1 MAASKHNPA
10 NDQNNARLRRSAFTW
25 ITQLITETR
34 LAYASIMLALVL
46 GLLTYAVLSSPQFLD
61 GKSNLTVLVLGL
73 DVTVLLLLSGLV
85 VRQIIGLIKERRRR
99 MAGYQLHLR
108 IAVLFSIISVL
119 PSLIVMGFAVFVL
132 DYSLR
137 GWFNER
143 ISTAV
148 EESVNI
154 ANSYLEEHKR
164 SVSGQILAMAND
176 INREAPNLLRNR
188 ISFDQYLT
196 NQAGVRNLTEA
207 LVIDSTGRVLANSQF
222 AYAVTFSDLDEAFFD
237 KANQGE
243 VSIANTDNQYRIRAG
258 LRLNQFVD
266 AYLLVGRFVDPTV
279 LAAVERTQFAS
290 SSYQLLDIRQLDLQI
305 SFAVMFGMVALL
317 LLLGSVW
324 LGLNFANAIVT
335 PISAIIG
342 VADRVRSGN
351 HSTRVGPIHDQGEI
365 GELAASFDRMLDEM
379 DRNRRE
385 LVEANIQLDKRREFT
400 EAVLAGV
407 SSGVIGIDHEQ
418 IITLPN
424 LAALNM
430 LKLHTQFTV
439 GKKLADVVPEF
450 TELLECAV
458 TAKRLPETNIDIN
471 RDNINL
477 TLLTRITREMIGGR
491 VVGYVV
497 TFEDVSAL
505 MDAQRKATWADVAR
519 RIAHEIRN
527 PLTPMQL
534 ASERLAQKFSM
545 SDPEQDASFRSNV
558 EMITR
563 QVDDIRRLVDEF
575 SSFARMPAPNIADYD
590 LINIIRS
597 QIMLIKAE
605 ATDIQFQTDFGS
617 HDTVMIACDDGMIRQ
632 VITNLLQNAIDAMT
646 ESDTPDQKVLIRLV
660 VTPDTVQV
668 MVIDNGPGL
677 PVNNRKHLTEP
688 YVTHRKG
695 GTGLGLAI
703 VKKIMEDHGGSLYL
717 TNVSDDNIDNDP
729 DTNTDMKLDL
739 ALDKA
744 IAEGYHGALVI
755 LNFVNRSEEPTG

>member
-1 MAASKHNPA
+1 MSVSKHNPV
-10 NDQNNARLRRSAFTW
+10 DDKGEDRIERHFFSGIKQM
-25 ITQLITETR
+25 ITETR
-34 LAYASIMLALVL
+34 LAYASILLALVL

-61 GKSNLTVLVLGL
+61 GKSNVTYLVLGL
-73 DVTVLLLLSGLV
+73 DIMVLLLMSGFV
-85 VRQIIGLIKERRRR
+85 VRQIVNLIRERRRR

-119 PSLIVMGFAVFVL
+119 PSLIVIGFAVFVL

-137 GWFNER
+137 GWFNDR

-188 ISFDQYLT
+188 NSFDLYLT

-207 LVIDSTGRVLANSQF
+207 LVIDSTGRVIANSQF
-222 AYAVTFSDLDEAFFD
+222 AYAVTFSDLDDAFFD
-237 KANQGE
+237 KANLGE
-243 VSIANTDNQYRIRAG
+243 VSIANTDNDNRIRAG

-279 LAAVERTQFAS
+279 LASVERTQFAS

-305 SFAVMFGMVALL
+305 SFAFMFGMVALL
-317 LLLGSVW
+317 LLLSSVW

-335 PISAIIG
+335 PISAIIS
-342 VADRVRSGN
+342 VADKVRSGN
-351 HSTRVGPIHDQGEI
+351 HATRVGQIHDQGEI
-365 GELAASFDRMLDEM
+365 GELAASFDRMLDEIN
-379 DRNRRE
+379 RNRQE

-418 IITLPN
+418 TITLPN
-424 LAALNM
+424 LAALKM
-430 LKLHTQFTV
+430 LKLQPESAI
-439 GKKLADVVPEF
+439 GKNLAVVVPEF
-450 TELLECAV
+450 AELLKRAAMV
-458 TAKRLPETNIDIN
+458 PRLPEINIEIN
-471 RDNINL
+471 RNDINL

-505 MDAQRKATWADVAR
+505 MDAQRKAAWSDVAR

-534 ASERLAQKFSM
+534 ASERLAEKFSM
-545 SDPEQDASFRSNV
+545 SDPKQDASFRSNV
-558 EMITR
+558 DMIAR

-575 SSFARMPAPNIADYD
+575 TSFARMPAPSIANHN
-590 LINIIRS
+590 LIDIIQS
-597 QIMLIKAE
+597 QVMLIKAE
-605 ATDIQFQTDFGS
+605 ATDIAIQIDFGS
-617 HDTVMIACDDGMIRQ
+617 WDHVMIACDDGMIRQ
-632 VITNLLQNAIDAMT
+632 VITNLLQNAVDAMI
-646 ESDTPDQKVLIRLV
+646 EADSSDKKIRIILTKTPDKI
-660 VTPDTVQV
+660 QV
-668 MVIDNGPGL
+668 MIIDNGPGL
-677 PVNNRKHLTEP
+677 PFSKRKHLTDP
-688 YVTHRKG
+688 YVTNRKKG
-695 GTGLGLAI
+695 SGLGLAI
-703 VKKIMEDHGGSLYL
+703 VKKIMEDHGGSLHL
-717 TNVSDDNIDNDP
+717 SSMSDNDI
-729 DTNTDMKLDL
+729 DL
-739 ALDKA
+739 TV
-744 IAEGYHGALVI
+744 AEGYHGALVT
-755 LNFVNRSEEPTG
+755 LDFVNQSEEATG

>member
-1 MAASKHNPA
+1 MSVSKHNPV
-10 NDQNNARLRRSAFTW
+10 DDKGEDRIERHFFSGIKQM
-25 ITQLITETR
+25 ITETR
-34 LAYASIMLALVL
+34 LAYASILLALVL

-61 GKSNLTVLVLGL
+61 GKSNVTYLVLGL
-73 DVTVLLLLSGLV
+73 DIMVLLLMSGFV
-85 VRQIIGLIKERRRR
+85 VRQIVNLIRERRRR

-119 PSLIVMGFAVFVL
+119 PSFIVIGFAVFVL

-137 GWFNER
+137 GWFNDR

-188 ISFDQYLT
+188 NSFDLYLT

-207 LVIDSTGRVLANSQF
+207 LVIDSTGRVIANSQF
-222 AYAVTFSDLDEAFFD
+222 AYAVTFSDLDDAFFD
-237 KANQGE
+237 KANLGE
-243 VSIANTDNQYRIRAG
+243 VSIANTDNDNRIRAG

-279 LAAVERTQFAS
+279 LASVERTQFAS

-317 LLLGSVW
+317 LLLSSVW

-335 PISAIIG
+335 PISAIIS
-342 VADRVRSGN
+342 VADKVRSGN
-351 HSTRVGPIHDQGEI
+351 HATRVGQIHDQGEI
-365 GELAASFDRMLDEM
+365 GELAASFDRMLDEIN
-379 DRNRRE
+379 RNRQE

-418 IITLPN
+418 TITLPN
-424 LAALNM
+424 LAALKM
-430 LKLHTQFTV
+430 LKLQQESAI
-439 GKKLADVVPEF
+439 GKNLAVVVPEF
-450 TELLECAV
+450 AELLKRAAIV
-458 TAKRLPETNIDIN
+458 PRLPEINIEIN
-471 RDNINL
+471 RNDINL

-505 MDAQRKATWADVAR
+505 MDAQRKAAWSDVAR

-534 ASERLAQKFSM
+534 ASERLAEKFSM
-545 SDPEQDASFRSNV
+545 SDPKQDASFRSNV
-558 EMITR
+558 DMIAR

-575 SSFARMPAPNIADYD
+575 TSFARMPAPSIANHN
-590 LINIIRS
+590 LIDIIQS
-597 QIMLIKAE
+597 QVMLIKAE
-605 ATDIQFQTDFGS
+605 ATDISIQTDFGS
-617 HDTVMIACDDGMIRQ
+617 WDHVMIACDDGMIRQ
-632 VITNLLQNAIDAMT
+632 VITNLLQNAVDAMI
-646 ESDTPDQKVLIRLV
+646 EADSSDKKIRIMLTKTPDKI
-660 VTPDTVQV
+660 QV
-668 MVIDNGPGL
+668 MIIDNGPGL
-677 PVNNRKHLTEP
+677 PLSKRKHLTDP
-688 YVTHRKG
+688 YVTNRKKG
-695 GTGLGLAI
+695 SGLGLAI
-703 VKKIMEDHGGSLYL
+703 VKKIMEDHGGSLHL
-717 TNVSDDNIDNDP
+717 SSMSDNDI
-729 DTNTDMKLDL
+729 DL
-739 ALDKA
+739 TV
-744 IAEGYHGALVI
+744 AEGYHGALVT
-755 LNFVNRSEEPTG
+755 LDFVNQSEEATG

>member
-1 MAASKHNPA
+1 MDSPNLNPTGHEDDA
-10 NDQNNARLRRSAFTW
+10 NIRRSVVVGLK
-25 ITQLITETR
+25 QMITETR
-34 LAYASIMLALVL
+34 LAYASIVLALVL

-61 GKSNLTVLVLGL
+61 GKSRVTFLVLGL
-73 DVTVLLLLSGLV
+73 DVTVLLVLSGFV
-85 VRQIIGLIKERRRR
+85 TRQIINLIKERRRR

-137 GWFNER
+137 GWFNDR

-148 EESVNI
+148 EESVTI

-188 ISFDQYLT
+188 KSFDLYLT

-207 LVIDSTGRVLANSQF
+207 LVIDSTGRVIANSQF

-237 KANQGE
+237 KANLGE
-243 VSIANTDNQYRIRAG
+243 VAIANTENENRIRAG

-266 AYLLVGRFVDPTV
+266 AYLLVGRFVDPNV
-279 LAAVERTQFAS
+279 LASVQRTQFAS
-290 SSYQLLDIRQLDLQI
+290 SSYQLLDIRQLDLQV
-305 SFAVMFGMVALL
+305 SFAFMFGMVALL

-324 LGLNFANAIVT
+324 LGLNFANAIAT
-335 PISAIIG
+335 PISAIIS
-342 VADRVRSGN
+342 VADRVRSGD
-351 HSTRVGPIHDQGEI
+351 HATRVGQIHDQGEI
-365 GELAASFDRMLDEM
+365 GQLAASFDRMLDEM
-379 DRNRRE
+379 NRNRQE

-407 SSGVIGIDHEQ
+407 SSGVIGIDHDQ

-424 LAALNM
+424 LAALKL
-430 LKLHTQFTV
+430 LKLNTQLV
-439 GKKLADVVPEF
+439 IGKKLTDVAPEFSELLDRAASATRVPEVNV
-450 TELLECAV
+450 E
-458 TAKRLPETNIDIN
+458 IN
-471 RDNINL
+471 RNGINL
-477 TLLTRITREMIGGR
+477 ILLTRITREMIGGR

-497 TFEDVSAL
+497 TFEDISAL

-534 ASERLAQKFSM
+534 ASERLARKFTLP
-545 SDPEQDASFRSNV
+545 DADQDASFRSNV
-558 EMITR
+558 EMINR

-575 SSFARMPAPNIADYD
+575 SAFARMPAPKISNHD
-590 LINIIRS
+590 LIDIIQS

-605 ATDIQFQTDFGS
+605 ATDITFQKEFGEF
-617 HDTVMIACDDGMIRQ
+617 DQVMIACDDGMIRQ
-632 VITNLLQNAIDAMT
+632 VITNLLQNAVDAMN
-646 ESDTPDQKVLIRLV
+646 EAGCEDKKILINLRV
-660 VTPDTVQV
+660 SNDIVDV
-668 MVIDNGPGL
+668 MVIDNGPGI
-677 PVNNRKHLTEP
+677 PMKNRKSLTDP
-688 YVTHRKG
+688 YITNRKN

-703 VKKIMEDHGGSLYL
+703 VNKIMEDHEGSLSL
-717 TNVSDDNIDNDP
+717 ASMTDNELDIDL
-729 DTNTDMKLDL
+729 DMAK
-739 ALDKA
+739 
-744 IAEGYHGALVI
+744 EYQGAVI
-755 LNFVNRSEEPTG
+755 TLSFVKRSWKGTG

>member
-1 MAASKHNPA
+1 MSVSKHNPV
-10 NDQNNARLRRSAFTW
+10 DDKGEDRIERHFFSGIKQM
-25 ITQLITETR
+25 ITETR
-34 LAYASIMLALVL
+34 LAYASILLALVL

-61 GKSNLTVLVLGL
+61 GKSNVTYLVLGL
-73 DVTVLLLLSGLV
+73 DIMVLLLMSGFV
-85 VRQIIGLIKERRRR
+85 VRQIVNLIRERRRR

-119 PSLIVMGFAVFVL
+119 PSLIVIGFAVFVL

-137 GWFNER
+137 GWFNDR

-188 ISFDQYLT
+188 NSFDLYLT

-207 LVIDSTGRVLANSQF
+207 LVIDSTGRVIANSQF
-222 AYAVTFSDLDEAFFD
+222 AYAVTFSDLDDAFFD
-237 KANQGE
+237 KANLGE
-243 VSIANTDNQYRIRAG
+243 VSIANTDNDNRIRAG

-279 LAAVERTQFAS
+279 LASVERTQFAS

-317 LLLGSVW
+317 LLLSSVW

-335 PISAIIG
+335 PISAIIS
-342 VADRVRSGN
+342 VADKVRSGN
-351 HSTRVGPIHDQGEI
+351 HATRVGQIHDQGEI
-365 GELAASFDRMLDEM
+365 GELAASFDRMLDEIN
-379 DRNRRE
+379 RNRQE

-418 IITLPN
+418 TITLPN
-424 LAALNM
+424 LAALKM
-430 LKLHTQFTV
+430 LKLQPESAI
-439 GKKLADVVPEF
+439 GKNLAVVVPEF
-450 TELLECAV
+450 AELLKRAAMV
-458 TAKRLPETNIDIN
+458 PRLPEINIEIN
-471 RDNINL
+471 RNDINL

-505 MDAQRKATWADVAR
+505 MDAQRKAAWSDVAR

-534 ASERLAQKFSM
+534 ASERLAEKFSM
-545 SDPEQDASFRSNV
+545 SDPKQDASFRSNV
-558 EMITR
+558 DMIAR

-575 SSFARMPAPNIADYD
+575 TSFARMPAPSIANHN
-590 LINIIRS
+590 LIDIIQS
-597 QIMLIKAE
+597 QVMLIKAE
-605 ATDIQFQTDFGS
+605 ATDISIQTDFGS
-617 HDTVMIACDDGMIRQ
+617 WDHVMIACDDGMIRQ
-632 VITNLLQNAIDAMT
+632 VITNLLQNAVDAMI
-646 ESDTPDQKVLIRLV
+646 EADSSDKKIRIMLTKTPDKI
-660 VTPDTVQV
+660 QV
-668 MVIDNGPGL
+668 MIIDNGPGL
-677 PVNNRKHLTEP
+677 PLSKRKHLTDP
-688 YVTHRKG
+688 YVTNRKKG
-695 GTGLGLAI
+695 SGLGLAI
-703 VKKIMEDHGGSLYL
+703 VKKIMEDHGGSLHL
-717 TNVSDDNIDNDP
+717 SSMSDND
-729 DTNTDMKLDL
+729 TDLTV
-739 ALDKA
+739 
-744 IAEGYHGALVI
+744 AEGYHGALVT
-755 LNFVNRSEEPTG
+755 LDFVNQSEEATG

>member
-1 MAASKHNPA
+1 MSVSKHNPV
-10 NDQNNARLRRSAFTW
+10 DDKGEDRIERHFFSGIKQM
-25 ITQLITETR
+25 ITETR
-34 LAYASIMLALVL
+34 LAYASILLALVL

-61 GKSNLTVLVLGL
+61 GKSNVTYLVLGL
-73 DVTVLLLLSGLV
+73 DIMVLLLMSGFV
-85 VRQIIGLIKERRRR
+85 VRQIVNLIRERRRR

-119 PSLIVMGFAVFVL
+119 PSLIVIGFAVFVL

-137 GWFNER
+137 GWFNDR

-188 ISFDQYLT
+188 NSFDLYLT

-207 LVIDSTGRVLANSQF
+207 LVIDSTGRVIANSQF
-222 AYAVTFSDLDEAFFD
+222 AYAVTFSDLDDAFFD
-237 KANQGE
+237 KANLGE
-243 VSIANTDNQYRIRAG
+243 VSIADTDNDNRIRAG

-279 LAAVERTQFAS
+279 LASVERTQFAS

-317 LLLGSVW
+317 LLLSSVW

-335 PISAIIG
+335 PISAIIS
-342 VADRVRSGN
+342 VADKVRSGN
-351 HSTRVGPIHDQGEI
+351 HATRVGQIHDQGEI
-365 GELAASFDRMLDEM
+365 GELAASFDRMLDEIN
-379 DRNRRE
+379 RNRQE

-424 LAALNM
+424 LAALKM
-430 LKLHTQFTV
+430 LKLQPESAI
-439 GKKLADVVPEF
+439 GKNLAVVVPEF
-450 TELLECAV
+450 AELLKRAAMV
-458 TAKRLPETNIDIN
+458 PRLPEINIEIN
-471 RDNINL
+471 RNDINL

-505 MDAQRKATWADVAR
+505 MDAQRKAAWSDVAR

-534 ASERLAQKFSM
+534 ASERLAEKFSM
-545 SDPEQDASFRSNV
+545 SDPKQDASFRSNV
-558 EMITR
+558 DMIAR

-575 SSFARMPAPNIADYD
+575 TSFARMPAPSIANHN
-590 LINIIRS
+590 LIDIIQS
-597 QIMLIKAE
+597 QVMLIKAE
-605 ATDIQFQTDFGS
+605 ATDISIQTDFGS
-617 HDTVMIACDDGMIRQ
+617 WDHVMIACDDGMIRQ
-632 VITNLLQNAIDAMT
+632 VITNLLQNAVDAMI
-646 ESDTPDQKVLIRLV
+646 EADSSDKKIRIMLTKTPDKI
-660 VTPDTVQV
+660 QV
-668 MVIDNGPGL
+668 MIIDNGPGL
-677 PVNNRKHLTEP
+677 PLSKRKHLTDP
-688 YVTHRKG
+688 YVTNRKKG
-695 GTGLGLAI
+695 SGLGLAI
-703 VKKIMEDHGGSLYL
+703 VKKIMEDHGGSLHL
-717 TNVSDDNIDNDP
+717 SSMSDNDI
-729 DTNTDMKLDL
+729 DL
-739 ALDKA
+739 TV
-744 IAEGYHGALVI
+744 AEGYHGALVT
-755 LNFVNRSEEPTG
+755 LDFVNQSEEATG

>member
-1 MAASKHNPA
+1 MSVSKHNPV
-10 NDQNNARLRRSAFTW
+10 DDKGEDRIERHFFSGIKQM
-25 ITQLITETR
+25 ITETR
-34 LAYASIMLALVL
+34 LAYASILLALVL

-61 GKSNLTVLVLGL
+61 GKSNVTYLVLGL
-73 DVTVLLLLSGLV
+73 DIMVLLLMSGFV
-85 VRQIIGLIKERRRR
+85 VRQIVNLIRERRRR

-119 PSLIVMGFAVFVL
+119 PSLIVIGFAVFVL

-137 GWFNER
+137 GWFNDR

-188 ISFDQYLT
+188 NSFDLYLT

-207 LVIDSTGRVLANSQF
+207 LVIDSTGRVIANSQF
-222 AYAVTFSDLDEAFFD
+222 AYAVTFSDLDDAFFD
-237 KANQGE
+237 KANLGE
-243 VSIANTDNQYRIRAG
+243 VSIANTDNDNRIRAG

-279 LAAVERTQFAS
+279 LASVERTQFAS

-317 LLLGSVW
+317 LLLSSVW

-335 PISAIIG
+335 PISAIIS
-342 VADRVRSGN
+342 VADKVRSGN
-351 HSTRVGPIHDQGEI
+351 HATRVGQIHDQGEI
-365 GELAASFDRMLDEM
+365 GELAASFDRMLDEIN
-379 DRNRRE
+379 RNRQE

-418 IITLPN
+418 TITLPN
-424 LAALNM
+424 LAALKM
-430 LKLHTQFTV
+430 LKLQPESAI
-439 GKKLADVVPEF
+439 GKNLAVVVPEF
-450 TELLECAV
+450 AELLKRAAMV
-458 TAKRLPETNIDIN
+458 PRLPEINIEIN
-471 RDNINL
+471 RNDINL

-505 MDAQRKATWADVAR
+505 MDAQRKAAWSDVAR

-534 ASERLAQKFSM
+534 ASERLAEKFSM
-545 SDPEQDASFRSNV
+545 SDPKQDASFRSNV
-558 EMITR
+558 DMIAR

-575 SSFARMPAPNIADYD
+575 TSFARMPAPSIANHN
-590 LINIIRS
+590 LIDIIQS
-597 QIMLIKAE
+597 QVMLIKAE
-605 ATDIQFQTDFGS
+605 ATDISIQTDFGS
-617 HDTVMIACDDGMIRQ
+617 WDHVMIACDDGMIRQ
-632 VITNLLQNAIDAMT
+632 VITNLLQNAVDAMI
-646 ESDTPDQKVLIRLV
+646 EADSSDKKIWIMLTKTPDKI
-660 VTPDTVQV
+660 QV
-668 MVIDNGPGL
+668 MIIDNGPGL
-677 PVNNRKHLTEP
+677 PLSKRKHLTDP
-688 YVTHRKG
+688 YVTNRKKG
-695 GTGLGLAI
+695 SGLGLAI
-703 VKKIMEDHGGSLYL
+703 VKKIMEDHGGSLRL
-717 TNVSDDNIDNDP
+717 SSMSDNDI
-729 DTNTDMKLDL
+729 DL
-739 ALDKA
+739 TV
-744 IAEGYHGALVI
+744 AEGYHGALVT
-755 LNFVNRSEEPTG
+755 LDFVNQSEEATG

>member
-1 MAASKHNPA
+1 MSVSKHNPV
-10 NDQNNARLRRSAFTW
+10 DDKGEDRIERHFFSGIKQM
-25 ITQLITETR
+25 ITETR
-34 LAYASIMLALVL
+34 LAYASILLALVL

-61 GKSNLTVLVLGL
+61 GKSNVTYLVLGL
-73 DVTVLLLLSGLV
+73 DIMVLLLMSGFV
-85 VRQIIGLIKERRRR
+85 VRQIVNLIRERRRR
-99 MAGYQLHLR
+99 MAGYELHLR

-119 PSLIVMGFAVFVL
+119 PSLIVIGFAVFVL

-137 GWFNER
+137 GWFNDR

-188 ISFDQYLT
+188 NSFDLYLT

-207 LVIDSTGRVLANSQF
+207 LVIDSTGRVIANSQF
-222 AYAVTFSDLDEAFFD
+222 AYAVTFSDLDDAFFD
-237 KANQGE
+237 KANLGE
-243 VSIANTDNQYRIRAG
+243 VSIANTDNDNRIRAG

-279 LAAVERTQFAS
+279 LASVERTQFAS

-317 LLLGSVW
+317 LLLSSVW

-335 PISAIIG
+335 PISAIIS
-342 VADRVRSGN
+342 VADKVRSGN
-351 HSTRVGPIHDQGEI
+351 HATRVGQIHDQGEI
-365 GELAASFDRMLDEM
+365 GELAASFDRMLDEIN
-379 DRNRRE
+379 RNRQE

-418 IITLPN
+418 TITLPN
-424 LAALNM
+424 LAALKM
-430 LKLHTQFTV
+430 LKLQPESAI
-439 GKKLADVVPEF
+439 GKNLAVVVPEF
-450 TELLECAV
+450 AELLKRAAMV
-458 TAKRLPETNIDIN
+458 PRLPEINIEIN
-471 RDNINL
+471 RNDINL

-505 MDAQRKATWADVAR
+505 MDAQRKAAWSDVAR

-534 ASERLAQKFSM
+534 ASERLAEKFSM
-545 SDPEQDASFRSNV
+545 SDPKQDASFRSNV
-558 EMITR
+558 DMIAR

-575 SSFARMPAPNIADYD
+575 TSFARMPAPSIANHN
-590 LINIIRS
+590 LIDIIQS
-597 QIMLIKAE
+597 QVMLIKAE
-605 ATDIQFQTDFGS
+605 ATDISIQTDFGS
-617 HDTVMIACDDGMIRQ
+617 WDHVMIACDDGMIRQ
-632 VITNLLQNAIDAMT
+632 VITNLLQNAVDAMI
-646 ESDTPDQKVLIRLV
+646 EADSSDKKIWIMLTKTPDKI
-660 VTPDTVQV
+660 QV
-668 MVIDNGPGL
+668 MIIDNGPGL
-677 PVNNRKHLTEP
+677 PLSKRKHLTDP
-688 YVTHRKG
+688 YVTNRKKG
-695 GTGLGLAI
+695 SGLGLAI
-703 VKKIMEDHGGSLYL
+703 VKKIMEDHGGSLRL
-717 TNVSDDNIDNDP
+717 SSMSDNDI
-729 DTNTDMKLDL
+729 DL
-739 ALDKA
+739 TV
-744 IAEGYHGALVI
+744 AEGYHGALVT
-755 LNFVNRSEEPTG
+755 LDFVNQSEEATG

>member
-1 MAASKHNPA
+1 MSVSKHNPV
-10 NDQNNARLRRSAFTW
+10 DDKGEDRIERHFFSGIKQM
-25 ITQLITETR
+25 ITETR
-34 LAYASIMLALVL
+34 LAYASILLALVL

-61 GKSNLTVLVLGL
+61 GKSNVTYLVLGL
-73 DVTVLLLLSGLV
+73 DIMVLLLMSGFV
-85 VRQIIGLIKERRRR
+85 VRQIVNLIRERRRR

-119 PSLIVMGFAVFVL
+119 PSLIVIGFAVFVL

-137 GWFNER
+137 GWFNDR

-188 ISFDQYLT
+188 NSFDLYLT

-207 LVIDSTGRVLANSQF
+207 LVIDSTGRVIANSQF
-222 AYAVTFSDLDEAFFD
+222 AYAVTFSDLDDAFFD
-237 KANQGE
+237 KANLGE
-243 VSIANTDNQYRIRAG
+243 VSIANTDNDNRIRAG

-279 LAAVERTQFAS
+279 LASVERTQFAS

-317 LLLGSVW
+317 LLLSSVW

-335 PISAIIG
+335 PISAIIS
-342 VADRVRSGN
+342 VADKVRSGN
-351 HSTRVGPIHDQGEI
+351 HATRVGQIHDQGEI
-365 GELAASFDRMLDEM
+365 GELAASFDRMLDEIN
-379 DRNRRE
+379 RNRQE

-418 IITLPN
+418 TITLPN
-424 LAALNM
+424 LAALKM
-430 LKLHTQFTV
+430 LKLQPESAI
-439 GKKLADVVPEF
+439 GKNLAVVVPEF
-450 TELLECAV
+450 AELLKRAAMV
-458 TAKRLPETNIDIN
+458 PRLPEINIEIN
-471 RDNINL
+471 RNDINL

-505 MDAQRKATWADVAR
+505 MDAQRKAAWSDVAR

-534 ASERLAQKFSM
+534 ASERLAEKFSM
-545 SDPEQDASFRSNV
+545 SDPKQDASFRSNV
-558 EMITR
+558 DMIAR

-575 SSFARMPAPNIADYD
+575 TSFARMPAPSIANHN
-590 LINIIRS
+590 LIDIIQS
-597 QIMLIKAE
+597 QVMLIKAE
-605 ATDIQFQTDFGS
+605 ATDISIQTDFGS
-617 HDTVMIACDDGMIRQ
+617 WDHVMIACDDGMIRQ
-632 VITNLLQNAIDAMT
+632 VITNLLQNAVDAMI
-646 ESDTPDQKVLIRLV
+646 EADSSDKKIRIMLTKTPDKI
-660 VTPDTVQV
+660 QV
-668 MVIDNGPGL
+668 MIIDNGPGL
-677 PVNNRKHLTEP
+677 PLSKRKHLTDP
-688 YVTHRKG
+688 YVTNRKKG
-695 GTGLGLAI
+695 SGLGLAI
-703 VKKIMEDHGGSLYL
+703 VKKIMEDHGGSLRL
-717 TNVSDDNIDNDP
+717 SSMSDNDI
-729 DTNTDMKLDL
+729 DL
-739 ALDKA
+739 TV
-744 IAEGYHGALVI
+744 AEGYHGALVT
-755 LNFVNRSEEPTG
+755 LDFVNQSEEATG

>member
-1 MAASKHNPA
+1 MSVSKHNPV
-10 NDQNNARLRRSAFTW
+10 DDKGEDRIERHFFSGIKQM
-25 ITQLITETR
+25 ITETR
-34 LAYASIMLALVL
+34 LAYASILLALVL

-61 GKSNLTVLVLGL
+61 GKSNVTYLVLGL
-73 DVTVLLLLSGLV
+73 DIMVLLLMSGFV
-85 VRQIIGLIKERRRR
+85 VRQIVNLIRERRRR

-119 PSLIVMGFAVFVL
+119 PSLIVIGFAVFVL

-137 GWFNER
+137 GWFNDR

-188 ISFDQYLT
+188 NSFDLYLT

-207 LVIDSTGRVLANSQF
+207 LVIDSTGRVIANSQF
-222 AYAVTFSDLDEAFFD
+222 AYAVTFSDLDDAFFD
-237 KANQGE
+237 KANLGE
-243 VSIANTDNQYRIRAG
+243 VSIANTDNDNRIRAG

-279 LAAVERTQFAS
+279 LASVERTQFAS

-317 LLLGSVW
+317 LLLSSVW

-335 PISAIIG
+335 PISAIIS
-342 VADRVRSGN
+342 VADKVRSGN
-351 HSTRVGPIHDQGEI
+351 HATRVGQIHDQGEI
-365 GELAASFDRMLDEM
+365 GELAASFDRMLDEIN
-379 DRNRRE
+379 RNRQE

-418 IITLPN
+418 TITLPN
-424 LAALNM
+424 LAALKM
-430 LKLHTQFTV
+430 LKLQPESAI
-439 GKKLADVVPEF
+439 GKNLAVVVPEF
-450 TELLECAV
+450 AELLKRAAMV
-458 TAKRLPETNIDIN
+458 PRLPEINIEIN
-471 RDNINL
+471 RNDINL

-505 MDAQRKATWADVAR
+505 MDAQRKAAWSDVAR

-534 ASERLAQKFSM
+534 ASERLAEKFSM
-545 SDPEQDASFRSNV
+545 SDPKQDASFRSNID
-558 EMITR
+558 MIAR

-575 SSFARMPAPNIADYD
+575 TSFARMPAPSIANHN
-590 LINIIRS
+590 LIDIIQS
-597 QIMLIKAE
+597 QVMLIKAE
-605 ATDIQFQTDFGS
+605 ATDISIQTDFGS
-617 HDTVMIACDDGMIRQ
+617 WDHVMIACDDGMIRQ
-632 VITNLLQNAIDAMT
+632 VITNLLQNAVDAMI
-646 ESDTPDQKVLIRLV
+646 EADSSDKKIWIMLTKTPDKI
-660 VTPDTVQV
+660 QV
-668 MVIDNGPGL
+668 MIIDNGPGL
-677 PVNNRKHLTEP
+677 PLSKRKHLTDP
-688 YVTHRKG
+688 YVTNRKKG
-695 GTGLGLAI
+695 SGLGLAI
-703 VKKIMEDHGGSLYL
+703 VKKIMEDHGGSLRL
-717 TNVSDDNIDNDP
+717 SSMSDNDI
-729 DTNTDMKLDL
+729 DL
-739 ALDKA
+739 TV
-744 IAEGYHGALVI
+744 AEGYHGALVT
-755 LNFVNRSEEPTG
+755 LDFVNQSEEATG

>member
-1 MAASKHNPA
+1 MSISKHNPV
-10 NDQNNARLRRSAFTW
+10 DDKGEDRIERHFFSGIKQM
-25 ITQLITETR
+25 ITETR
-34 LAYASIMLALVL
+34 LAYVSILLALVL

-61 GKSNLTVLVLGL
+61 GKSNVTYLVLGL
-73 DVTVLLLLSGLV
+73 DIMVLLLMSGFV
-85 VRQIIGLIKERRRR
+85 VRQIVNLIRERRRR

-119 PSLIVMGFAVFVL
+119 PSLIVIGFAVFVL

-137 GWFNER
+137 GWFNDR

-188 ISFDQYLT
+188 NSFDLYLT

-207 LVIDSTGRVLANSQF
+207 LVIDSTGRVIANSQF
-222 AYAVTFSDLDEAFFD
+222 AYAVTFSDLDSAFFD
-237 KANQGE
+237 KANLGE
-243 VSIANTDNQYRIRAG
+243 VSIADTDNDNRIRAG

-279 LAAVERTQFAS
+279 LASVERTQFAS

-317 LLLGSVW
+317 LLLSSVW

-335 PISAIIG
+335 PISAIIS
-342 VADRVRSGN
+342 VADKVRSGN
-351 HSTRVGPIHDQGEI
+351 HATRVGQIHDQGEI
-365 GELAASFDRMLDEM
+365 GELAASFDRMLDEIN
-379 DRNRRE
+379 RNRQE

-424 LAALNM
+424 LAALKM
-430 LKLHTQFTV
+430 LKLQPESAI
-439 GKKLADVVPEF
+439 GKNLAVVVPEF
-450 TELLECAV
+450 AELLKRAAMV
-458 TAKRLPETNIDIN
+458 PRLPEINIEIN
-471 RDNINL
+471 RNDINL

-505 MDAQRKATWADVAR
+505 MDAQRKAAWSDVAR

-534 ASERLAQKFSM
+534 ASERLAEKFSM
-545 SDPEQDASFRSNV
+545 SDPKQDASFRSNV
-558 EMITR
+558 DMIAR

-575 SSFARMPAPNIADYD
+575 TSFARMPAPSIANHN
-590 LINIIRS
+590 LIDIIQS
-597 QIMLIKAE
+597 QVMLIKAE
-605 ATDIQFQTDFGS
+605 ATDIAIQTDFGS
-617 HDTVMIACDDGMIRQ
+617 WDQVMIACDDGMIRQ
-632 VITNLLQNAIDAMT
+632 VITNLLQNAVDAMI
-646 ESDTPDQKVLIRLV
+646 EADSSDKKIRIMLTKTPDKI
-660 VTPDTVQV
+660 QV
-668 MVIDNGPGL
+668 MIIDNGPGL
-677 PVNNRKHLTEP
+677 PLSKRKHLTDP
-688 YVTHRKG
+688 YVTNRKKG
-695 GTGLGLAI
+695 SGLGLAI
-703 VKKIMEDHGGSLYL
+703 VKKIMEDHGGSLHL
-717 TNVSDDNIDNDP
+717 SSMSDNDV
-729 DTNTDMKLDL
+729 DL
-739 ALDKA
+739 TV
-744 IAEGYHGALVI
+744 AEGYHGALVT
-755 LNFVNRSEEPTG
+755 LDFVNQSEESTG

>member
-1 MAASKHNPA
+1 
-10 NDQNNARLRRSAFTW
+10 
-25 ITQLITETR
+25 
-34 LAYASIMLALVL
+34 
-46 GLLTYAVLSSPQFLD
+46 
-61 GKSNLTVLVLGL
+61 KSNVTYLVLGL
-73 DVTVLLLLSGLV
+73 DIMVLLLMSGFV
-85 VRQIIGLIKERRRR
+85 VRQIVNLIRERRRR

-119 PSLIVMGFAVFVL
+119 PSLIVIGFAVFVL

-137 GWFNER
+137 GWFNDR

-188 ISFDQYLT
+188 NSFDLYLT

-207 LVIDSTGRVLANSQF
+207 LVIDSTGRVIANSQF
-222 AYAVTFSDLDEAFFD
+222 AYAVTFSDLDDAFFD
-237 KANQGE
+237 KANLGE
-243 VSIANTDNQYRIRAG
+243 VSIANTDNDNRIRAG

-279 LAAVERTQFAS
+279 LASVERTQFAS

-317 LLLGSVW
+317 LLLSSVW

-335 PISAIIG
+335 PISAIIS
-342 VADRVRSGN
+342 VADKVRSGN
-351 HSTRVGPIHDQGEI
+351 HATRVGQIHDQGEI
-365 GELAASFDRMLDEM
+365 GELAASFDRMLDEIN
-379 DRNRRE
+379 RNRQE

-418 IITLPN
+418 TITLPN
-424 LAALNM
+424 LAALKM
-430 LKLHTQFTV
+430 LKLQPESAI
-439 GKKLADVVPEF
+439 GKNLAVVVPEF
-450 TELLECAV
+450 AELLKRAAMV
-458 TAKRLPETNIDIN
+458 PRLPEINIEIN
-471 RDNINL
+471 RNDINL

-505 MDAQRKATWADVAR
+505 MDAQRKAAWSDVAR

-534 ASERLAQKFSM
+534 ASERLAEKFSM
-545 SDPEQDASFRSNV
+545 SDPKQDASFRSNV
-558 EMITR
+558 DMIAR

-575 SSFARMPAPNIADYD
+575 TSFARMPAPSIANHN
-590 LINIIRS
+590 LIDIIQS
-597 QIMLIKAE
+597 QVMLIKAE
-605 ATDIQFQTDFGS
+605 ATDISIQTDFGS
-617 HDTVMIACDDGMIRQ
+617 WDHVMIACDDGMIRQ
-632 VITNLLQNAIDAMT
+632 VITNLLQNAVDAMI
-646 ESDTPDQKVLIRLV
+646 EADSSDKKIWIMLTKTPDKI
-660 VTPDTVQV
+660 QV
-668 MVIDNGPGL
+668 MIIDNGPGL
-677 PVNNRKHLTEP
+677 PLSKRKHLTDP
-688 YVTHRKG
+688 YVTNRKKG
-695 GTGLGLAI
+695 SGLGLAI
-703 VKKIMEDHGGSLYL
+703 VKKIMEDHGGSLRL
-717 TNVSDDNIDNDP
+717 SSMSDNDI
-729 DTNTDMKLDL
+729 DL
-739 ALDKA
+739 TV
-744 IAEGYHGALVI
+744 AEGYHGALVT
-755 LNFVNRSEEPTG
+755 LDFVNQSEEATG

>member
-1 MAASKHNPA
+1 MSVSKHNPV
-10 NDQNNARLRRSAFTW
+10 DDKGEDRIERHFFSGIKQM
-25 ITQLITETR
+25 ITETR
-34 LAYASIMLALVL
+34 LAYASILLALVL

-61 GKSNLTVLVLGL
+61 GKSNVTYLVLGL
-73 DVTVLLLLSGLV
+73 DIMVLLLMSGFV
-85 VRQIIGLIKERRRR
+85 VRQIVNLIRERRRR

-119 PSLIVMGFAVFVL
+119 PSLIVIGFAVFVL

-137 GWFNER
+137 GWFNDR

-188 ISFDQYLT
+188 NSFDLYLT

-207 LVIDSTGRVLANSQF
+207 LVIDSTGRVIANSQF
-222 AYAVTFSDLDEAFFD
+222 AYAVTFSDLDDAFFD
-237 KANQGE
+237 KANLGE
-243 VSIANTDNQYRIRAG
+243 VSIANTDNDNRIRAG

-279 LAAVERTQFAS
+279 LASVERTQFAS

-317 LLLGSVW
+317 LLLSSVW

-335 PISAIIG
+335 PISAIIS
-342 VADRVRSGN
+342 VADKVRSGN
-351 HSTRVGPIHDQGEI
+351 HATRVGQIHDQGEI
-365 GELAASFDRMLDEM
+365 GELAASFDRMLDEIN
-379 DRNRRE
+379 RNRQE

-418 IITLPN
+418 TITLPN
-424 LAALNM
+424 LAALKM
-430 LKLHTQFTV
+430 LKLQQESAI
-439 GKKLADVVPEF
+439 GKNLAVVVPEF
-450 TELLECAV
+450 AELLKRAAMV
-458 TAKRLPETNIDIN
+458 PRLPEINIEIN
-471 RDNINL
+471 RNDINL

-505 MDAQRKATWADVAR
+505 MDAQRKAAWSDVAR

-534 ASERLAQKFSM
+534 ASERLAEKFSM
-545 SDPEQDASFRSNV
+545 SDPKQDASFRSNV
-558 EMITR
+558 DMIAR

-575 SSFARMPAPNIADYD
+575 TSFARMPAPSIANHN
-590 LINIIRS
+590 LIDIIQS
-597 QIMLIKAE
+597 QVMLIKAE
-605 ATDIQFQTDFGS
+605 ATDISIQTDFGS
-617 HDTVMIACDDGMIRQ
+617 WDHVMIACDDGMIRQ
-632 VITNLLQNAIDAMT
+632 VITNLLQNAVDAMI
-646 ESDTPDQKVLIRLV
+646 EADSSDKKIRIMLTKTPDKI
-660 VTPDTVQV
+660 QV
-668 MVIDNGPGL
+668 MIIDNGPGL
-677 PVNNRKHLTEP
+677 PLSKRKHLTDP
-688 YVTHRKG
+688 YVTNRKKG
-695 GTGLGLAI
+695 SGLGLAI
-703 VKKIMEDHGGSLYL
+703 VKKIMEDHGGSLHL
-717 TNVSDDNIDNDP
+717 SSMSDNDI
-729 DTNTDMKLDL
+729 DL
-739 ALDKA
+739 TV
-744 IAEGYHGALVI
+744 AEGYHGALVT
-755 LNFVNRSEEPTG
+755 LDFVNQSEEATG

>member
-1 MAASKHNPA
+1 M
-10 NDQNNARLRRSAFTW
+10 
-25 ITQLITETR
+25 
-34 LAYASIMLALVL
+34 
-46 GLLTYAVLSSPQFLD
+46 
-61 GKSNLTVLVLGL
+61 
-73 DVTVLLLLSGLV
+73 
-85 VRQIIGLIKERRRR
+85 
-99 MAGYQLHLR
+99 
-108 IAVLFSIISVL
+108 
-119 PSLIVMGFAVFVL
+119 
-132 DYSLR
+132 R

-188 ISFDQYLT
+188 TGFDQYLT

-430 LKLHTQFTV
+430 LKLNTQFTV

-450 TELLECAV
+450 TELLERAV
-458 TAKRLPETNIDIN
+458 TAKRLPEINIDIN

-497 TFEDVSAL
+497 TFEDISAL

-632 VITNLLQNAIDAMT
+632 VITNLLQNAVDAMT
-646 ESDTPDQKVLIRLV
+646 ESDSPDQKVLIRLS

-717 TNVSDDNIDNDP
+717 TSVSDDNIDNDP
-729 DTNTDMKLDL
+729 DTNIDMKLDL

>member
-1 MAASKHNPA
+1 
-10 NDQNNARLRRSAFTW
+10 
-25 ITQLITETR
+25 
-34 LAYASIMLALVL
+34 
-46 GLLTYAVLSSPQFLD
+46 
-61 GKSNLTVLVLGL
+61 
-73 DVTVLLLLSGLV
+73 
-85 VRQIIGLIKERRRR
+85 
-99 MAGYQLHLR
+99 
-108 IAVLFSIISVL
+108 
-119 PSLIVMGFAVFVL
+119 
-132 DYSLR
+132 
-137 GWFNER
+137 
-143 ISTAV
+143 
-148 EESVNI
+148 
-154 ANSYLEEHKR
+154 
-164 SVSGQILAMAND
+164 
-176 INREAPNLLRNR
+176 
-188 ISFDQYLT
+188 
-196 NQAGVRNLTEA
+196 
-207 LVIDSTGRVLANSQF
+207 
-222 AYAVTFSDLDEAFFD
+222 
-237 KANQGE
+237 
-243 VSIANTDNQYRIRAG
+243 
-258 LRLNQFVD
+258 
-266 AYLLVGRFVDPTV
+266 
-279 LAAVERTQFAS
+279 
-290 SSYQLLDIRQLDLQI
+290 
-305 SFAVMFGMVALL
+305 
-317 LLLGSVW
+317 
-324 LGLNFANAIVT
+324 
-335 PISAIIG
+335 
-342 VADRVRSGN
+342 
-351 HSTRVGPIHDQGEI
+351 
-365 GELAASFDRMLDEM
+365 
-379 DRNRRE
+379 
-385 LVEANIQLDKRREFT
+385 
-400 EAVLAGV
+400 
-407 SSGVIGIDHEQ
+407 
-418 IITLPN
+418 
-424 LAALNM
+424 M

-605 ATDIQFQTDFGS
+605 ATDIYFQTDFGS
-617 HDTVMIACDDGMIRQ
+617 YDTVMIACDDGMIRQ
-632 VITNLLQNAIDAMT
+632 VITNLLQNAVDAMT
-646 ESDTPDQKVLIRLV
+646 ESDSPDQKVLIRLS

-717 TNVSDDNIDNDP
+717 TSVSDDNIDNDP
-729 DTNTDMKLDL
+729 DTNIDMKLDL

>member
-1 MAASKHNPA
+1 MSVSKHNPV
-10 NDQNNARLRRSAFTW
+10 DDKGEDRIERHFFSGIKQM
-25 ITQLITETR
+25 ITETR
-34 LAYASIMLALVL
+34 LAYASILLALVL

-61 GKSNLTVLVLGL
+61 GKSNVTYLVLGL
-73 DVTVLLLLSGLV
+73 DIMVLLLMSGFV
-85 VRQIIGLIKERRRR
+85 VRQIVNLIRERRRR

-119 PSLIVMGFAVFVL
+119 PSLIVIGFAVFVL

-137 GWFNER
+137 GWFNDR

-188 ISFDQYLT
+188 NSFDLYLT

-207 LVIDSTGRVLANSQF
+207 LVIDSTGRVIANSQF
-222 AYAVTFSDLDEAFFD
+222 AYAVTFSDLDDAFFD
-237 KANQGE
+237 KANLGE
-243 VSIANTDNQYRIRAG
+243 VSIANTDNDNRIRAG

-279 LAAVERTQFAS
+279 LASVERTQFAS

-317 LLLGSVW
+317 LLLSSVW

-335 PISAIIG
+335 PISAIIS
-342 VADRVRSGN
+342 VADKVRSGN
-351 HSTRVGPIHDQGEI
+351 HATRVGQIHDQGEI
-365 GELAASFDRMLDEM
+365 GELAASFDRMLDEIN
-379 DRNRRE
+379 RNRQE

-418 IITLPN
+418 TITLPN
-424 LAALNM
+424 LAALKM
-430 LKLHTQFTV
+430 LKLQPESAI
-439 GKKLADVVPEF
+439 GKNLAVVVPEF
-450 TELLECAV
+450 AELLKRAAMV
-458 TAKRLPETNIDIN
+458 PRLPEINIEIN
-471 RDNINL
+471 RNDINL

-505 MDAQRKATWADVAR
+505 MDAQRKAAWSDVAR

-534 ASERLAQKFSM
+534 ASERLAEKFSM
-545 SDPEQDASFRSNV
+545 SDPKQDASFRSNV
-558 EMITR
+558 DMIAR

-575 SSFARMPAPNIADYD
+575 TSFARMPAPSIANHN
-590 LINIIRS
+590 LIDIIQS
-597 QIMLIKAE
+597 QVMLIKAE
-605 ATDIQFQTDFGS
+605 ATDISIQTDFGS
-617 HDTVMIACDDGMIRQ
+617 WDHVMIACDDGMIRQ
-632 VITNLLQNAIDAMT
+632 VITNLLQNAVDAMI
-646 ESDTPDQKVLIRLV
+646 EADSSDKKIRIMLTKTPDKI
-660 VTPDTVQV
+660 QV
-668 MVIDNGPGL
+668 MIIDNGPGL
-677 PVNNRKHLTEP
+677 PLSKRKHLTDP
-688 YVTHRKG
+688 YVTNRKKG
-695 GTGLGLAI
+695 SGLGLAI
-703 VKKIMEDHGGSLYL
+703 VKKIMEDHGGSLHL
-717 TNVSDDNIDNDP
+717 SSMSDNDI
-729 DTNTDMKLDL
+729 DL
-739 ALDKA
+739 TV
-744 IAEGYHGALVI
+744 AEGYHGALVT
-755 LNFVNRSEEPTG
+755 LDFVNQSEEATG

>member
-1 MAASKHNPA
+1 MSVSKHNPV
-10 NDQNNARLRRSAFTW
+10 DDKGEDRIERHFFSGIKQM
-25 ITQLITETR
+25 ITETR
-34 LAYASIMLALVL
+34 LAYASILLALVL

-61 GKSNLTVLVLGL
+61 GKSNVTYLVLGL
-73 DVTVLLLLSGLV
+73 DIMVLLLMSGFV
-85 VRQIIGLIKERRRR
+85 VRQIVNLIRERRRR
-99 MAGYQLHLR
+99 MAGYELHLR

-119 PSLIVMGFAVFVL
+119 PSLIVIGFAVFVL

-137 GWFNER
+137 GWFNDR

-188 ISFDQYLT
+188 NSFDLYLT

-207 LVIDSTGRVLANSQF
+207 LVIDSTGRVIANSQF
-222 AYAVTFSDLDEAFFD
+222 AYAVTFSDLDDAFFD
-237 KANQGE
+237 KANLGE
-243 VSIANTDNQYRIRAG
+243 VSIANTDNDNRIRAG

-279 LAAVERTQFAS
+279 LASVERTQFAS

-317 LLLGSVW
+317 LLLSSVW

-335 PISAIIG
+335 PISAIIS
-342 VADRVRSGN
+342 VADKVRSGN
-351 HSTRVGPIHDQGEI
+351 HATRVGQIHDQGEI
-365 GELAASFDRMLDEM
+365 GELAASFDRMLDEIN
-379 DRNRRE
+379 RNRQE

-418 IITLPN
+418 TITLPN
-424 LAALNM
+424 LAALKM
-430 LKLHTQFTV
+430 LKLQPESAI
-439 GKKLADVVPEF
+439 GKNLAVVVPEF
-450 TELLECAV
+450 AELLKRAAMV
-458 TAKRLPETNIDIN
+458 PRLPEINIEIN
-471 RDNINL
+471 RNDINL

-505 MDAQRKATWADVAR
+505 MDAQRKAAWSDVAR

-534 ASERLAQKFSM
+534 ASERLAEKFSM
-545 SDPEQDASFRSNV
+545 SDPKQDASFRSNV
-558 EMITR
+558 DMIAR

-575 SSFARMPAPNIADYD
+575 TSFARMPAPSIANHN
-590 LINIIRS
+590 LIDIIQS
-597 QIMLIKAE
+597 QVMLIKAE
-605 ATDIQFQTDFGS
+605 ATDISIQTDFGS
-617 HDTVMIACDDGMIRQ
+617 WDHVMIACDDGMIRQ
-632 VITNLLQNAIDAMT
+632 VITNLLQNAVDAMI
-646 ESDTPDQKVLIRLV
+646 EADSSDKKIRIMLTKTPDKI
-660 VTPDTVQV
+660 QV
-668 MVIDNGPGL
+668 MIIDNGPGL
-677 PVNNRKHLTEP
+677 PLSKRKHLTDP
-688 YVTHRKG
+688 YVTNRKKG
-695 GTGLGLAI
+695 SGLGLAI
-703 VKKIMEDHGGSLYL
+703 VKKIMEDHGGSLHL
-717 TNVSDDNIDNDP
+717 SSMSDNDI
-729 DTNTDMKLDL
+729 DL
-739 ALDKA
+739 TV
-744 IAEGYHGALVI
+744 AEGYHGALVT
-755 LNFVNRSEEPTG
+755 LDFVNQSEEATA

>member
-1 MAASKHNPA
+1 
-10 NDQNNARLRRSAFTW
+10 
-25 ITQLITETR
+25 
-34 LAYASIMLALVL
+34 
-46 GLLTYAVLSSPQFLD
+46 
-61 GKSNLTVLVLGL
+61 
-73 DVTVLLLLSGLV
+73 
-85 VRQIIGLIKERRRR
+85 
-99 MAGYQLHLR
+99 
-108 IAVLFSIISVL
+108 
-119 PSLIVMGFAVFVL
+119 LIVMGFAVFVL

-154 ANSYLEEHKR
+154 ANSYLEEHMR

-188 ISFDQYLT
+188 TGFDQYLT

-430 LKLHTQFTV
+430 LKLNTQFTV

-450 TELLECAV
+450 TELLERAV
-458 TAKRLPETNIDIN
+458 TAKRLPEINIDIN

-497 TFEDVSAL
+497 TFEDISAL

-605 ATDIQFQTDFGS
+605 ATDIYFQTDFGS

-632 VITNLLQNAIDAMT
+632 VITNLLQNAVDAMT
-646 ESDTPDQKVLIRLV
+646 ESDSPDQKVLIRLS

-717 TNVSDDNIDNDP
+717 TSVSDDNIDNDP
-729 DTNTDMKLDL
+729 DTNIDMKLDL

>member
-1 MAASKHNPA
+1 MSVSKHNPV
-10 NDQNNARLRRSAFTW
+10 DDKGEDRIERHFFSGIKQM
-25 ITQLITETR
+25 ITETR
-34 LAYASIMLALVL
+34 LAYASILLALVL

-61 GKSNLTVLVLGL
+61 GKSNVTYLVLGL
-73 DVTVLLLLSGLV
+73 DIMVLLLMSGFV
-85 VRQIIGLIKERRRR
+85 VRQIVNLIRERRRR

-119 PSLIVMGFAVFVL
+119 PSLIVIGFAVFVL

-137 GWFNER
+137 GWFNDR

-188 ISFDQYLT
+188 NSFDLYLT

-207 LVIDSTGRVLANSQF
+207 LVIDSTGRVIANSQF
-222 AYAVTFSDLDEAFFD
+222 AYAVTFSDLDDAFFD
-237 KANQGE
+237 KANLGE
-243 VSIANTDNQYRIRAG
+243 VSIANTDNDNRIRAG

-279 LAAVERTQFAS
+279 LASVERTQFAS

-317 LLLGSVW
+317 LLLSSVW

-335 PISAIIG
+335 PISAIIS
-342 VADRVRSGN
+342 VADKVRSGN
-351 HSTRVGPIHDQGEI
+351 HATRVGQIHDQGEI
-365 GELAASFDRMLDEM
+365 GELAASFDRMLDEIN
-379 DRNRRE
+379 RNRQE

-418 IITLPN
+418 TITLPN
-424 LAALNM
+424 LAALKM
-430 LKLHTQFTV
+430 LKLQPESAI
-439 GKKLADVVPEF
+439 GKNLAVVVPEF
-450 TELLECAV
+450 AELLKRAAMV
-458 TAKRLPETNIDIN
+458 PRLPEINIEIN
-471 RDNINL
+471 RNDINL

-505 MDAQRKATWADVAR
+505 MDAQRKAAWSDVAR

-534 ASERLAQKFSM
+534 ASERLAEKFSM
-545 SDPEQDASFRSNV
+545 SDPKQDASFRSNV
-558 EMITR
+558 DMIAR

-575 SSFARMPAPNIADYD
+575 TSFARMPAPSIANHN
-590 LINIIRS
+590 LIDIIQS
-597 QIMLIKAE
+597 QVMLIKAE
-605 ATDIQFQTDFGS
+605 ATDISIQTDFGS
-617 HDTVMIACDDGMIRQ
+617 WDHVMIACDDGMIRQ
-632 VITNLLQNAIDAMT
+632 VITNLLQNAVDAMI
-646 ESDTPDQKVLIRLV
+646 EADSSDKKIWIMLTKTPDKI
-660 VTPDTVQV
+660 QV
-668 MVIDNGPGL
+668 MIIDNGPGL
-677 PVNNRKHLTEP
+677 PLSKRKHLTDP
-688 YVTHRKG
+688 YVTNRKKG
-695 GTGLGLAI
+695 SGLGLAI
-703 VKKIMEDHGGSLYL
+703 VKKIMEDHGGSLRL
-717 TNVSDDNIDNDP
+717 SSMSDNDI
-729 DTNTDMKLDL
+729 DL
-739 ALDKA
+739 TV
-744 IAEGYHGALVI
+744 AEGYHGALVT
-755 LNFVNRSEEPTG
+755 LDF

>member
-1 MAASKHNPA
+1 MSVSKHNPV
-10 NDQNNARLRRSAFTW
+10 DDKGEDRIERHFFSGIKQM
-25 ITQLITETR
+25 ITETR
-34 LAYASIMLALVL
+34 LAYASILLALVL

-61 GKSNLTVLVLGL
+61 GKSNVTYLVLGL
-73 DVTVLLLLSGLV
+73 DIMVLLLMSGFV
-85 VRQIIGLIKERRRR
+85 VRQIVNLIRERRRR

-119 PSLIVMGFAVFVL
+119 PSLIVIGFAVFVL

-137 GWFNER
+137 GWFNDR

-188 ISFDQYLT
+188 NSFDLYLT

-207 LVIDSTGRVLANSQF
+207 LVIDSTGRVIANSQF
-222 AYAVTFSDLDEAFFD
+222 AYAVTFSDLDSAFFD
-237 KANQGE
+237 KANLGE
-243 VSIANTDNQYRIRAG
+243 VSIADTDNDNRIRAG

-279 LAAVERTQFAS
+279 LASVERTQFAS

-317 LLLGSVW
+317 LLLSSVW

-335 PISAIIG
+335 PISAIIS
-342 VADRVRSGN
+342 VADKVRSGN
-351 HSTRVGPIHDQGEI
+351 HATRVGQIHDQGEI
-365 GELAASFDRMLDEM
+365 GELAASFDRMLDEIN
-379 DRNRRE
+379 RNRQE

-418 IITLPN
+418 TITLPN
-424 LAALNM
+424 LAALKM
-430 LKLHTQFTV
+430 LKLQPESAI
-439 GKKLADVVPEF
+439 GKNLAVVVPEF
-450 TELLECAV
+450 AELLKRAAMV
-458 TAKRLPETNIDIN
+458 PRLPEINIEIN
-471 RDNINL
+471 RNDINL

-505 MDAQRKATWADVAR
+505 MDAQRKAAWSDVAR

-534 ASERLAQKFSM
+534 ASERLAEKFSM
-545 SDPEQDASFRSNV
+545 SDPKQDASFRSNV
-558 EMITR
+558 DMIAR

-575 SSFARMPAPNIADYD
+575 TSFARMPAPSIANHN
-590 LINIIRS
+590 LIDIIQS
-597 QIMLIKAE
+597 QVMLIKAE
-605 ATDIQFQTDFGS
+605 ATDISIQTDFGS
-617 HDTVMIACDDGMIRQ
+617 WDHVMIACDDGMIRQ
-632 VITNLLQNAIDAMT
+632 VITNLLQNAVDAMI
-646 ESDTPDQKVLIRLV
+646 EADSSDKKIRIMLTKTPDKI
-660 VTPDTVQV
+660 QV
-668 MVIDNGPGL
+668 MIIDNGPGL
-677 PVNNRKHLTEP
+677 PLSKRKHLTDP
-688 YVTHRKG
+688 YVTNRKKG
-695 GTGLGLAI
+695 SGLGLAI
-703 VKKIMEDHGGSLYL
+703 VKKIMEDHGGSLHL
-717 TNVSDDNIDNDP
+717 SSMSDND
-729 DTNTDMKLDL
+729 TDLTV
-739 ALDKA
+739 
-744 IAEGYHGALVI
+744 AEGYHGALVT
-755 LNFVNRSEEPTG
+755 LDFVNQSEEATG

>member
-1 MAASKHNPA
+1 MSVSKHNPV
-10 NDQNNARLRRSAFTW
+10 DDKGEDRIERHFFSGIKQM
-25 ITQLITETR
+25 ITETR
-34 LAYASIMLALVL
+34 LAYASILLALVL

-61 GKSNLTVLVLGL
+61 GKSNVTYLVLGL
-73 DVTVLLLLSGLV
+73 DIMVLLLMSGFV
-85 VRQIIGLIKERRRR
+85 VRQIVNLIRERRRR

-119 PSLIVMGFAVFVL
+119 PSLIVIGFAVFVL

-137 GWFNER
+137 GWFNDR

-188 ISFDQYLT
+188 NSFDLYLT

-207 LVIDSTGRVLANSQF
+207 LVIDSTGRVIANSQF
-222 AYAVTFSDLDEAFFD
+222 AYAVTFSDLDDAFFD
-237 KANQGE
+237 KANLGE
-243 VSIANTDNQYRIRAG
+243 VSIANTDNDNRIRAG

-279 LAAVERTQFAS
+279 LASVERTQFAS

-317 LLLGSVW
+317 LLLSSVW

-335 PISAIIG
+335 PISAIIS
-342 VADRVRSGN
+342 VADKVRSGN
-351 HSTRVGPIHDQGEI
+351 HATRVGQIHDQGEI
-365 GELAASFDRMLDEM
+365 GELAASFDRMLDEIN
-379 DRNRRE
+379 RNRQE

-418 IITLPN
+418 TITLPN
-424 LAALNM
+424 LAALKM
-430 LKLHTQFTV
+430 LKLQPESAI
-439 GKKLADVVPEF
+439 GKNLAVVVPEF
-450 TELLECAV
+450 AELLKRAAMV
-458 TAKRLPETNIDIN
+458 PRLPEINIEIN
-471 RDNINL
+471 RNDINL

-505 MDAQRKATWADVAR
+505 MDAQRKAAWSDVAR

-534 ASERLAQKFSM
+534 ASERLAEKFSM
-545 SDPEQDASFRSNV
+545 SDPKQDASFRSNV
-558 EMITR
+558 DMIAR

-575 SSFARMPAPNIADYD
+575 TSFARMPAPSIANHN
-590 LINIIRS
+590 LIDIIQS
-597 QIMLIKAE
+597 QVMLIKAE
-605 ATDIQFQTDFGS
+605 ATDISIQTDFGS
-617 HDTVMIACDDGMIRQ
+617 WDHVMIACDDGMIRQ
-632 VITNLLQNAIDAMT
+632 VITNLLQNAVDAMI
-646 ESDTPDQKVLIRLV
+646 EADSSDKKIRIMLTKTPDKI
-660 VTPDTVQV
+660 QV
-668 MVIDNGPGL
+668 MIIDNGPGL
-677 PVNNRKHLTEP
+677 PLSKRKHLTDP
-688 YVTHRKG
+688 YVTNRKKG
-695 GTGLGLAI
+695 SGLGLAI
-703 VKKIMEDHGGSLYL
+703 VKKIMEDHGGSLHL
-717 TNVSDDNIDNDP
+717 SSMSDNDI
-729 DTNTDMKLDL
+729 DL
-739 ALDKA
+739 TE
-744 IAEGYHGALVI
+744 AEGYHGALVT
-755 LNFVNRSEEPTG
+755 LDFVNQSEEATG

>member
-1 MAASKHNPA
+1 MSVSKHNPV
-10 NDQNNARLRRSAFTW
+10 DDKGEDRIERHFFSGIKQM
-25 ITQLITETR
+25 ITETR
-34 LAYASIMLALVL
+34 LAYASILLALVL

-61 GKSNLTVLVLGL
+61 GKSNVTYLVLGL
-73 DVTVLLLLSGLV
+73 DIMVLLLMSGFV
-85 VRQIIGLIKERRRR
+85 VRQIVNLIRERRRR

-119 PSLIVMGFAVFVL
+119 PSLIVIGFAVFVL

-137 GWFNER
+137 GWFNDR

-188 ISFDQYLT
+188 NSFDLYLT

-207 LVIDSTGRVLANSQF
+207 LVIDSTGRVIANSQF
-222 AYAVTFSDLDEAFFD
+222 AYAVTFSDLDDAFFD
-237 KANQGE
+237 KANLGE
-243 VSIANTDNQYRIRAG
+243 VSIADTDNDNRIRAG

-279 LAAVERTQFAS
+279 LASVERTQFAS

-317 LLLGSVW
+317 LLLSSVW

-335 PISAIIG
+335 PISAIIS
-342 VADRVRSGN
+342 VADKVRSGN
-351 HSTRVGPIHDQGEI
+351 HATRVGQIHDQGEI
-365 GELAASFDRMLDEM
+365 GELAASFDRMLDEIN
-379 DRNRRE
+379 RNRQE

-418 IITLPN
+418 TITLPN
-424 LAALNM
+424 LAALKM
-430 LKLHTQFTV
+430 LKLQPESAI
-439 GKKLADVVPEF
+439 GKNLAVVVPEF
-450 TELLECAV
+450 AELLKRAAMV
-458 TAKRLPETNIDIN
+458 PRLPEINIEIN
-471 RDNINL
+471 RNDINL

-505 MDAQRKATWADVAR
+505 MDAQRKAAWSDVAR

-534 ASERLAQKFSM
+534 ASERLAEKFSM
-545 SDPEQDASFRSNV
+545 SDPKQDASFRSNV
-558 EMITR
+558 DMIAR

-575 SSFARMPAPNIADYD
+575 TSFARMPAPSIANHN
-590 LINIIRS
+590 LIDIIQS
-597 QIMLIKAE
+597 QVMLIKAE
-605 ATDIQFQTDFGS
+605 ATDISIQTDFGS
-617 HDTVMIACDDGMIRQ
+617 WDHVMIACDDGMIRQ
-632 VITNLLQNAIDAMT
+632 VITNLLQNAVDAMI
-646 ESDTPDQKVLIRLV
+646 EADSSDKKIRIMLTKTPDKI
-660 VTPDTVQV
+660 QV
-668 MVIDNGPGL
+668 MIIDNGPGL
-677 PVNNRKHLTEP
+677 PLSKRKHLTDP
-688 YVTHRKG
+688 YVTNRKKG
-695 GTGLGLAI
+695 SGLGLAI
-703 VKKIMEDHGGSLYL
+703 VKKIMEDHGGSLHL
-717 TNVSDDNIDNDP
+717 SSMSDND
-729 DTNTDMKLDL
+729 TDLTV
-739 ALDKA
+739 
-744 IAEGYHGALVI
+744 AEGYHGALVT
-755 LNFVNRSEEPTG
+755 LDFVNQSEEATG

>member
-1 MAASKHNPA
+1 MSVSKHNPV
-10 NDQNNARLRRSAFTW
+10 DDKGEDRIERHFFSGIKQM
-25 ITQLITETR
+25 ITETR
-34 LAYASIMLALVL
+34 LAYASILLALVL

-61 GKSNLTVLVLGL
+61 GKSNVTYLVLGL
-73 DVTVLLLLSGLV
+73 DIMVLLLMSGFV
-85 VRQIIGLIKERRRR
+85 VRQIVNLIRERRRR
-99 MAGYQLHLR
+99 MAGYELHLR

-119 PSLIVMGFAVFVL
+119 PSLIVIGFAVFVL

-137 GWFNER
+137 GWFNDR

-188 ISFDQYLT
+188 NSFDLYLT

-207 LVIDSTGRVLANSQF
+207 LVIDSTGRVIANSQF
-222 AYAVTFSDLDEAFFD
+222 AYAVTFSDLDDAFFD
-237 KANQGE
+237 KANLGE
-243 VSIANTDNQYRIRAG
+243 VSIANTDNDNRIRAG

-279 LAAVERTQFAS
+279 LASVERTQFAS

-317 LLLGSVW
+317 LLLSSVW

-335 PISAIIG
+335 PISAIIS
-342 VADRVRSGN
+342 VADKVRSGN
-351 HSTRVGPIHDQGEI
+351 HATRVGQIHDQGEI
-365 GELAASFDRMLDEM
+365 GELAASFDRMLDEIN
-379 DRNRRE
+379 RNRQE

-418 IITLPN
+418 TITLPN
-424 LAALNM
+424 LAALKM
-430 LKLHTQFTV
+430 LKLQPESAI
-439 GKKLADVVPEF
+439 GKNLAVVVPEF
-450 TELLECAV
+450 AELLKRAAMV
-458 TAKRLPETNIDIN
+458 PRLPEINIEIN
-471 RDNINL
+471 RNDINL

-505 MDAQRKATWADVAR
+505 MDAQRKAAWSDVAR

-534 ASERLAQKFSM
+534 ASERLAEKFSM
-545 SDPEQDASFRSNV
+545 SDPKQDASFRSNID
-558 EMITR
+558 MIAR

-575 SSFARMPAPNIADYD
+575 TSFARMPAPSIANHN
-590 LINIIRS
+590 LIDIIQS
-597 QIMLIKAE
+597 QVMLIKAE
-605 ATDIQFQTDFGS
+605 ATDISIQTDFGS
-617 HDTVMIACDDGMIRQ
+617 WDHVMIACDDGMIRQ
-632 VITNLLQNAIDAMT
+632 VITNLLQNAVDAMI
-646 ESDTPDQKVLIRLV
+646 EADSSDKKIWIMLTKTPDKI
-660 VTPDTVQV
+660 QV
-668 MVIDNGPGL
+668 MIIDNGPGL
-677 PVNNRKHLTEP
+677 PLSKRKHLTDP
-688 YVTHRKG
+688 YVTNRKKG
-695 GTGLGLAI
+695 SGLGLAI
-703 VKKIMEDHGGSLYL
+703 VKKIMEDHGGSLRL
-717 TNVSDDNIDNDP
+717 SSMSDNDI
-729 DTNTDMKLDL
+729 DL
-739 ALDKA
+739 TV
-744 IAEGYHGALVI
+744 AEGYHGALVT
-755 LNFVNRSEEPTG
+755 LDFVNQSEEATG

>member
-1 MAASKHNPA
+1 MSVSKHNPV
-10 NDQNNARLRRSAFTW
+10 DDKGEDRIERHFFSGIKQM
-25 ITQLITETR
+25 ITETR
-34 LAYASIMLALVL
+34 LAYASILLALVL

-61 GKSNLTVLVLGL
+61 GKSNVTYLVLGL
-73 DVTVLLLLSGLV
+73 DIMVLLLMSGFV
-85 VRQIIGLIKERRRR
+85 VRQIVNLIRERRRR

-119 PSLIVMGFAVFVL
+119 PSLIVIGFAVFVL

-137 GWFNER
+137 GWFNDR

-188 ISFDQYLT
+188 NSFDLYLT

-207 LVIDSTGRVLANSQF
+207 LVIDSTGRVIANSQF
-222 AYAVTFSDLDEAFFD
+222 AYAVTFSDLDDAFFD
-237 KANQGE
+237 KANLGE
-243 VSIANTDNQYRIRAG
+243 VSIANTDNDNRIRAG

-279 LAAVERTQFAS
+279 LASVERTQFAS

-317 LLLGSVW
+317 LLLSSVW

-335 PISAIIG
+335 PISAIIS
-342 VADRVRSGN
+342 VADKVRSGN
-351 HSTRVGPIHDQGEI
+351 HATRVGQIHDQGEI
-365 GELAASFDRMLDEM
+365 GELAASFDRMLDEIN
-379 DRNRRE
+379 RNRQE

-418 IITLPN
+418 TITLPN
-424 LAALNM
+424 LAALKL
-430 LKLHTQFTV
+430 LKLQQESAI
-439 GKKLADVVPEF
+439 GKNLAVVVPEF
-450 TELLECAV
+450 AELLKRASIV
-458 TAKRLPETNIDIN
+458 PRLPEINIEIN
-471 RDNINL
+471 RNDINL

-505 MDAQRKATWADVAR
+505 MDAQRKAAWSDVAR

-534 ASERLAQKFSM
+534 ASERLAEKFSM
-545 SDPEQDASFRSNV
+545 SDPKQDASFR
-558 EMITR
+558 
-563 QVDDIRRLVDEF
+563 
-575 SSFARMPAPNIADYD
+575 
-590 LINIIRS
+590 
-597 QIMLIKAE
+597 
-605 ATDIQFQTDFGS
+605 
-617 HDTVMIACDDGMIRQ
+617 
-632 VITNLLQNAIDAMT
+632 
-646 ESDTPDQKVLIRLV
+646 
-660 VTPDTVQV
+660 
-668 MVIDNGPGL
+668 
-677 PVNNRKHLTEP
+677 
-688 YVTHRKG
+688 
-695 GTGLGLAI
+695 
-703 VKKIMEDHGGSLYL
+703 
-717 TNVSDDNIDNDP
+717 
-729 DTNTDMKLDL
+729 
-739 ALDKA
+739 
-744 IAEGYHGALVI
+744 
-755 LNFVNRSEEPTG
+755 